1 MIKTILLILVTIFRT
16 LAPSPHPHD
25 HTNNPSPT
33 GRCLHRRR
41 LRRRRFNQH
50 RAHNSRKYLQRRSYF
65 PGHIH
70 AFYVE
75 YIYYKRRDEIR
86 AGTYDGSHASGIYS
100 QKVQHGGMTVQPPVQ
115 QPAVV

>member
-1 MIKTILLILVTIFRT
+1 VHICFNTHYTTPLSQSFQLLKHHHSPLLLETKPLVQGTQR
-16 LAPSPHPHD
+16 HPNR
-25 HTNNPSPT
+25 HTQYSQ
-33 GRCLHRRR
+33 C
-41 LRRRRFNQH
+41 
-50 RAHNSRKYLQRRSYF
+50 RSYF

-115 QPAVV
+115 PAVV

>member
-1 MIKTILLILVTIFRT
+1 MIKTILLILVTIFLPPVGVFIVAGCGADVLINIALT
-16 LAPSPHPHD
+16 IL
-25 HTNNPSPT
+25 
-33 GRCLHRRR
+33 G
-41 LRRRRFNQH
+41 
-50 RAHNSRKYLQRRSYF
+50 YF

-115 QPAVV
+115 PAVV